1 MPKLNRWADSDDLPT
16 IIALNSYPQDSREL
30 KEFQSQMNPRF
41 DIATI
46 SKSDWMRL
54 TVGHGWPRL
63 AWIRDGIVQR
73 VWEYN
78 FMPSTS
84 ELQRVVSQ

>member
-1 MPKLNRWADSDDLPT
+1 
-16 IIALNSYPQDSREL
+16 
-30 KEFQSQMNPRF
+30 MNPRF